1 MLEYAKSDIHR
12 RVGRPK
18 GPGRAVKGA
27 VASEVVLSG
36 FVFYIKSNLG
46 NRWIPDQGT
55 EAHHLPWHRST
66 FPGQSLHIFAVTSRQ
81 QLPKSSSNSHVNVVA
96 IILSATHN
104 HSPTWGFVPVSAYQ
118 PSTGCKNSA
127 LYFSGAFAADGE
139 PSNAFGANEQKP
151 QEASKVQVSCH
162 QVKTRSSCAH
172 CLPDT
177 ATQILVPLEEVLRTG
192 TW

>member
-1 MLEYAKSDIHR
+1 MPLAALACHFFQKGVEYQVLASPHVPANKSVEVSMLEYAKSDIHR

-104 HSPTWGFVPVSAYQ
+104 HSPTWGFIPVSAYQ

-127 LYFSGAFAADGE
+127 LYFFW
-139 PSNAFGANEQKP
+139 
-151 QEASKVQVSCH
+151 
-162 QVKTRSSCAH
+162 
-172 CLPDT
+172 CL
-177 ATQILVPLEEVLRTG
+177 RC
-192 TW
+192 

>member
-1 MLEYAKSDIHR
+1 VLWRPRWSCPGLFFTSNQTLGIGGFPTREQRLITCPGIAAPFLVRVCTFLLLQADSSYQKAHPTRTSML
-12 RVGRPK
+12 
-18 GPGRAVKGA
+18 
-27 VASEVVLSG
+27 
-36 FVFYIKSNLG
+36 
-46 NRWIPDQGT
+46 W
-55 EAHHLPWHRST
+55 
-66 FPGQSLHIFAVTSRQ
+66 QSYF
-81 QLPKSSSNSHVNVVA
+81 QLPTTIHLLGA
-96 IILSATHN
+96 LFLSAHI
-104 HSPTWGFVPVSAYQ
+104 SPAPGAKIRP
-118 PSTGCKNSA
+118 CI
-127 LYFSGAFAADGE
+127 FSGAFAADGE

>member
-1 MLEYAKSDIHR
+1 MLW
-12 RVGRPK
+12 RPRWSC
-18 GPGRAVKGA
+18 PG
-27 VASEVVLSG
+27 L
-36 FVFYIKSNLG
+36 FFTSNLG

-66 FPGQSLHIFAVTSRQ
+66 CPAQSLHIFAVTSRQ

-172 CLPDT
+172 CLPDS
-177 ATQILVPLEEVLRTG
+177 ATQILVPL
-192 TW
+192 